1 MQNQNELVHRS
12 VKVYLPARN
21 DIPFFYDFVDLCAD
35 YGYNCMVFE
44 LGGAMEYKNHPEINA
59 GWEEYCKKF
68 MDYQGQSLDIQNEPR
83 WARNSIHM
91 ENGGGSFLTQT
102 EVRELIGCCREKGM
116 SVIPE
121 MPSLSHCDYL
131 LFRHPEL
138 RERAADDLPDTYCPS
153 NPKSYELLFD
163 LLDEVIEVFEP
174 DMIQIGHDEWMSV
187 GLCERCR
194 DRAPADILAD
204 DIIRIHDYLAEKGI
218 QTAMWGDKLLNALGR
233 QGQTWGG
240 SRRVITHQRTGEFL
254 EEIPATW
261 EAIDKI
267 PRDIVI
273 YHWYWSLN
281 TDWEDEFLKRGFPV
295 VLANFDGM
303 AVRDWP
309 ERRAKG
315 ILGVSISNWSLL
327 NQEHLQRNDVLFNLA
342 YTAELLRGEDGDFR
356 TLALRAAHGLY
367 QYRKRKGGRWLEFLH
382 RTTLMKEHV
391 MFVDGYMI
399 DKPGDYLGKY
409 LVRLDSG
416 KTLEVPLYY
425 NLNIGTK
432 QADFTRNE
440 TTDVDGLKCNG
451 QLFEATY
458 SCDLE
463 DTEQG
468 IFYRFGIELPPRARV
483 VSVALL
489 QDSQYGETIQ
499 LREISMPQEDM
510 GYLG

>member
-1 MQNQNELVHRS
+1 MHNQNKLPHRS
-12 VKVYLPARN
+12 VKVYLPAKN
-21 DIPFFYDFVDLCAD
+21 DIPFFYDFVDLCVH
-35 YGYNCMVFE
+35 YGYNCMVLE
-44 LGGAMEYKNHPEINA
+44 VGGAMEYKKHPEINS

-68 MDYQGQSLDIQNEPR
+68 MDYQGQSLDIQNSPR

-91 ENGGGSFLTQT
+91 ENGGGSYLTQA
-102 EVRELIGCCREKGM
+102 EVRELIDYCREKGM
-116 SVIPE
+116 SVMPE

-131 LFRHPEL
+131 LYKHPEL
-138 RERAADDLPDTYCPS
+138 REREADDLPDTYCPS
-153 NPKSYELLFD
+153 NPKSYELFFD

-174 DMIQIGHDEWMSV
+174 EMIHIGHDELMSV
-187 GLCERCR
+187 CLCEKCR
-194 DRAPADILAD
+194 DKDPADLLAQ
-204 DIIRIHDYLAEKGI
+204 DIIKIHDYLSQRGI
-218 QTAMWGDKLLNALGR
+218 KTAMWGDKLLNAIGR

-240 SRRVITHQRTGEFL
+240 SRRVITNQRTGEFL

-281 TDWEDEFLKRGFPV
+281 QDWEDEFLKRGFPV

-303 AVRDWP
+303 AVKDWSA
-309 ERRAKG
+309 RCAKG
-315 ILGVSISNWSLL
+315 IIGVSISNWSLL
-327 NQEHLQRNDVLFNLA
+327 NRDHLQRNDVLFNLA
-342 YTAELLRGEDGDFR
+342 YTAEMMHGENKDFR
-356 TLALRAAHGLY
+356 TMALSAAHDLY
-367 QYRKRKGGRWLEFLH
+367 RYGKRKSGRLIEFVH
-382 RTTLMKEHV
+382 RTEIMKEHV

-399 DKPGDYLGKY
+399 DKQDDYLGKY
-409 LVRLDSG
+409 LVELDNG
-416 KTLEVPLYY
+416 ETMEIPLYY

-451 QLFEATY
+451 QLFESTY

-468 IFYRFGIELPPRARV
+468 VFYRYGVELPECVRI
-483 VSVALL
+483 VSVKLI
-489 QDSQYGETIQ
+489 QDSRYGENIQ
-499 LREISMPQEDM
+499 LREVLMPQDKK
-510 GYLG
+510 LNK